1 MPNDA
6 PEDVGFLRPAAPLIR
21 SLLASG
27 DGGTPVTCRPRAHH
41 PTSIVFDPTPTD
53 RKGIRMR
60 IFMFKSEAKSELRA
74 FAGDSAGSKLPR
86 QHGPWH
92 ATGVIR
98 PDKDPPY
105 NLPRTAIEKAI
116 KADGFQLWRLKSKLS
131 PPA

>member
-1 MPNDA
+1 
-6 PEDVGFLRPAAPLIR
+6 VR
-21 SLLASG
+21 
-27 DGGTPVTCRPRAHH
+27 H
-41 PTSIVFDPTPTD
+41 PTLIVFDRRAAD

>member
-1 MPNDA
+1 M
-6 PEDVGFLRPAAPLIR
+6 G
-21 SLLASG
+21 
-27 DGGTPVTCRPRAHH
+27 TCRSRVAHVCIILRRLFLTRR
-41 PTSIVFDPTPTD
+41 PLTERGLV
-53 RKGIRMR
+53 MR

-105 NLPRTAIEKAI
+105 NLPRPAIEKAI